1 MTVDNYLAEVGALAG
16 LAGIMAGFSLAA
28 VVQLLTASNGG
39 RLVTAGIVVFAAS
52 SVMFLY
58 SLIVSVLSLAAAAE
72 LSRVP
77 TELDN
82 LNTWSLLIIFG
93 AIYVFVA
100 GIGMAGWMRS
110 RIAGILTTVF
120 AAISFCLI
128 TYAIYSVIS
137 LFTK

>member
-1 MTVDNYLAEVGALAG
+1 MTVDNYLAELGALAG

-28 VVQLLTASNGG
+28 VIQLLTASNGG
-39 RLVTAGIVVFAAS
+39 KLVTAGIVVFAAA

-58 SLIVSVLSLAAAAE
+58 SLIVSILSLSAAAE
-72 LSRVP
+72 LAQVP
-77 TELDN
+77 TKLDN
-82 LNTWSLLIIFG
+82 LNTGSLLIMFG
-93 AIYVFVA
+93 AIYVFIS

-120 AAISFCLI
+120 AIISFCLI

-137 LFTK
+137 LFT

>member
-1 MTVDNYLAEVGALAG
+1 MTVDNYLAELGALAG

-28 VVQLLTASNGG
+28 VIQLLTASNGG
-39 RLVTAGIVVFAAS
+39 RLVTAGIVVFAAA

-58 SLIVSVLSLAAAAE
+58 SLIVSILSLAAAAE
-72 LSRVP
+72 LAQVP
-77 TELDN
+77 TKLDN
-82 LNTWSLLIIFG
+82 LNTWALLIMFG

-100 GIGMAGWMRS
+100 GIGMSGWMRS

-120 AAISFCLI
+120 ATISFCLI

-137 LFTK
+137 LFT